1 MSTTTQAPPQTLT
14 MQGIAVPASAVNPAE
29 FFKRTRRLRFKNT
42 TAATIQGFGN
52 TDSFTLRQT
61 GIIAALSVKVFG
73 NLTVALAGGT
83 CASTARWP
91 YDLVGRMRVS
101 ANGQSNLVNASGA
114 KLRAREFMAVGDLND
129 RGVSQGI
136 GGASPGTATNQGT
149 LAMASESWGVGQNV
163 SAIAGGTYDVE
174 LHYMVPLAWDQ
185 VKLLGAIFAQ
195 TASTQLEI
203 DIDWS
208 PQAFLFTTTGSAT
221 VTQAFSVYIE
231 PIAFSIPE
239 VGGSIVVPDL
249 SVFHSF
255 IQSNDFT
262 PGSNVESEI
271 NLQGQG
277 VGRQLMRT
285 FWQLWNGGSPQTP
298 LALTAANFP
307 GNLGWRYG
315 GNDTPEVYADGR
327 VLRMQNEK
335 LFSVDLGASG
345 FACFDFASQW
355 AFRDSVDEGSATNL
369 RLVINA
375 GALTTPRLEIV
386 QETIF
391 AGATGA

>member
-1 MSTTTQAPPQTLT
+1 
-14 MQGIAVPASAVNPAE
+14 
-29 FFKRTRRLRFKNT
+29 
-42 TAATIQGFGN
+42 
-52 TDSFTLRQT
+52 
-61 GIIAALSVKVFG
+61 
-73 NLTVALAGGT
+73 
-83 CASTARWP
+83 
-91 YDLVGRMRVS
+91 
-101 ANGQSNLVNASGA
+101 
-114 KLRAREFMAVGDLND
+114 
-129 RGVSQGI
+129 VSQGI
-136 GGASPGTATNQGT
+136 GGASPGTATLQGT
-149 LAMASESWGVGQNV
+149 QSMASESWGVGQNV
-163 SAIAGGTYDVE
+163 TAIPSAVYDVE
-174 LHYMVPLAWDQ
+174 LHYIVPIAWDQ

-203 DIDWS
+203 DVDWAPVTS
-208 PQAFLFTTTGSAT
+208 LFTLTGSAT
-221 VTQAFSVYIE
+221 ATQAFSVYIE

-255 IQSNDFT
+255 IQSNDT
-262 PGSNVESEI
+262 TLGSNVESEI

-277 VGRQLMRT
+277 VGRQLMRV
-285 FWQLWNGGSPQTP
+285 FWQAWNGGSPQAP

-327 VLRMQNEK
+327 VMRMQNEK
-335 LFSVDLGASG
+335 LYSTDIGALG
-345 FACFDFASQW
+345 FAAFDFASQW

-375 GALTTPRLEIV
+375 AALTTPVLEIV

>member
-1 MSTTTQAPPQTLT
+1 MTATATAPQTLT
-14 MQGIAVPASAVNPAE
+14 MQGIAVPASSVNPAE
-29 FFKRTRRLRFKNT
+29 FFRRTRRLRFKNT
-42 TAATIQGFGN
+42 TASSIQGFGN

-73 NLTVALAGGT
+73 TLTVALGGGT

-91 YDLVGRMRVS
+91 YDLIKRLRVS
-101 ANGQSNLVNASGA
+101 ANGQSNIVNASGA
-114 KLRAREFMAVGDLND
+114 KLRAREFMAVGDLTD

-136 GGASPGTATNQGT
+136 GGASPGTATTQGT
-149 LAMASESWGVGQNV
+149 LSMASEAWGVGQNV
-163 SAIAGGTYDVE
+163 TAIASSTPDVE
-174 LHYMVPLAWDQ
+174 LHYIVPLAWDS

-203 DIDWS
+203 DIDWA
-208 PQAFLFTTTGSAT
+208 PVTDLFTLTGAAA
-221 VTQAFSVYIE
+221 VTQAFSVFIE

-239 VGGSIVVPDL
+239 VGGQIVVPDL

-262 PGSNVESEI
+262 AGSNVESEI

-277 VGRQLMRT
+277 VGRQLMRV
-285 FWQLWNGGSPQTP
+285 FWQLWNGAAPQAP

-315 GNDTPEVYADGR
+315 GNDTPEIYADGR
-327 VLRMQNEK
+327 VLRMSNEK
-335 LFSVDLGASG
+335 LFSVDMGAQG
-345 FACFDFASQW
+345 FAVLDFASQW
-355 AFRDSVDEGSATNL
+355 AFRDSVDEGTATNL
-369 RLVINA
+369 RLVVNA
-375 GALTTPRLEIV
+375 AALTSPRLEIT